1 MTICRKLSLM
11 HLKLDSFL
19 SDFIE
24 QDLPLEWTL
33 RDLVF
38 FLHILPQFSLTP

>member
-1 MTICRKLSLM
+1 M

-19 SDFIE
+19 NDSIE

-33 RDLVF
+33 RDLDF
-38 FLHILPQFSLTP
+38 FFHILPQFSLTPWKVI